1 MVWAILVMGSLPYR
15 TCWLI
20 LVTRY
25 FFFFLPNIVLVIV
38 IVFHYFVP
46 LFWLDYSVAVVY
58 LLNSLIL
65 NACFLSIYDLNF
77 RVKLAMLGRWGVNVF
92 GLLQLS

>member
-1 MVWAILVMGSLPYR
+1 MLANLGYSVL
-15 TCWLI
+15 
-20 LVTRY
+20 
-25 FFFFLPNIVLVIV
+25 FFFLPNIVLVIV

-77 RVKLAMLGRWGVNVF
+77 RV
-92 GLLQLS
+92 

>member
-1 MVWAILVMGSLPYR
+1 MLANLGYSVL
-15 TCWLI
+15 
-20 LVTRY
+20 